1 MENTCPLYYTYE
13 IELHISKIINILFYI
28 SILFSLSVLHIVDCP
43 VKLHK
48 QETENP
54 LITMA
59 TAPILYKEYP
69 PIFGK
74 DKSGKTRVWNATVFS
89 SPSNTALSV
98 IQHGIYEGKLQ
109 VDTRQYTEGKNIGKK
124 NETTPL
130 QQCVAETEKKRKDKI
145 EKEGYSE
152 TFPGRESTIS
162 VPSSQQVAR
171 KIFPML
177 ANKYEPNSA
186 SRKRGGIVF
195 PCFVQPKLDGLR
207 CVVYLQG
214 GSPVYQSRTGGAFTV
229 LQHLDP
235 AIQQI
240 LSQNP
245 TLVLDGELYTRQI
258 PFEELAG
265 IIKKKTLTE
274 ADKQKIQ
281 CVQYH
286 VYDLVVSGVPF
297 RERLSTLQQTIPL
310 SDTFVTPVLTHL
322 ANSVQDFRE
331 KFSEYVA
338 QGYEGI
344 MLRNAEGLY
353 QENYRSNDLMKY
365 KEFFENEYKIVD
377 FKEAVGRDAGTV
389 IWECETPE
397 GRRFSVRPRGT
408 QEARREWFSK
418 GASLVGKQLTVIFQ
432 ELSEMGVPRF
442 PVGKAIRDGY

>member
-1 MENTCPLYYTYE
+1 
-13 IELHISKIINILFYI
+13 
-28 SILFSLSVLHIVDCP
+28 
-43 VKLHK
+43 
-48 QETENP
+48 
-54 LITMA
+54 MA
-59 TAPILYKEYP
+59 TTPILYKEYP

-89 SPSNTALSV
+89 SPTNTALSV
-98 IQHGIYEGKLQ
+98 IQHGIYDGKLQ

-130 QQCVAETEKKRKDKI
+130 QQCVAEIEKKRKDKI

-152 TFPGRESTIS
+152 TFPGRESTAS
-162 VPSSQQVAR
+162 SSQQIGK

-177 ANKYEPNSA
+177 ANKYEPSSS

-207 CVVYLQG
+207 CVVYLVNG
-214 GSPVYQSRTGGAFTV
+214 TPTYQSRTGGAFMV
-229 LQHLDP
+229 LQHLDD
-235 AIQQI
+235 AILQI

-274 ADKQKIQ
+274 ADKQKIR

-286 VYDLVVSGVPF
+286 VYDLVVPDVPF
-297 RERLSTLQQTIPL
+297 RERLSALQQTVPSNI
-310 SDTFVTPVLTHL
+310 SSVTPVLTYL
-322 ANSVQDFRE
+322 ANTATDFKE

-344 MLRNAEGLY
+344 MLRNTEGLY

-389 IWECETPE
+389 IWECETQE

-408 QEARREWFSK
+408 QEARREWFCK
-418 GASLVGKQLTVIFQ
+418 APSLVGKQLTVIFQ

>member
-1 MENTCPLYYTYE
+1 
-13 IELHISKIINILFYI
+13 
-28 SILFSLSVLHIVDCP
+28 
-43 VKLHK
+43 
-48 QETENP
+48 
-54 LITMA
+54 MA

-124 NETTPL
+124 NETTPI
-130 QQCVAETEKKRKDKI
+130 QQCVAEVEKKRKDKI

-152 TFPGRESTIS
+152 EFLSRTSQS
-162 VPSSQQVAR
+162 AQSSSHQIGKKV
-171 KIFPML
+171 FPML

-186 SRKRGGIVF
+186 SKKRGGIVF

-207 CVVYLQG
+207 CVVYLVNG
-214 GSPVYQSRTGGAFTV
+214 APVYQSRTGGVFTV

-274 ADKQKIQ
+274 TDKQKIR

-286 VYDLVVSGVPF
+286 VYDLILPGVPF
-297 RERLSTLQQTIPL
+297 RERLAALQQVVPL
-310 SDTFVTPVLTHL
+310 TGTFVTPVLTHL
-322 ANSVQDFRE
+322 ANGSADFKE
-331 KFSEYVA
+331 KFGEYVA

-344 MLRNAEGLY
+344 MLRNTDGLY

-365 KEFFENEYKIVD
+365 KEFFESEYKIVD

-408 QEARREWFSK
+408 QEARREWFTR
-418 GASLVGKQLTVIFQ
+418 GASLVGKQLTVIYQ

>member
-1 MENTCPLYYTYE
+1 MNSEDQKP
-13 IELHISKIINILFYI
+13 
-28 SILFSLSVLHIVDCP
+28 VLH
-43 VKLHK
+43 
-48 QETENP
+48 
-54 LITMA
+54 
-59 TAPILYKEYP
+59 KEYP

-74 DKSGKTRVWNATVFS
+74 DKSGKSRVWNATVFS
-89 SPSNTALSV
+89 LPKSDTALSV
-98 IQHGIYEGKLQ
+98 IQHGIYDGKLQ

-130 QQCVAETEKKRKDKI
+130 QQCVAEVEKKRKDKI

-152 TFPGRESTIS
+152 TFPSRESNTS
-162 VPSSQQVAR
+162 TLTTR

-177 ANKYEPNSA
+177 ANKYEPDA
-186 SRKRGGIVF
+186 TKKRGRILF

-207 CVVYLQG
+207 CVVYLVDG
-214 GSPVYQSRTGGAFTV
+214 LPVYQSRTGGIFTV
-229 LQHLDP
+229 LHHLDSSVMD
-235 AIQQI
+235 I

-245 TLVLDGELYTRQI
+245 TLVLDGELYTQQI

-274 ADKQKIQ
+274 TDKQKILHI
-281 CVQYH
+281 QYH
-286 VYDLVVSGVPF
+286 VYDLVISGVPF
-297 RERLSTLQQTIPL
+297 RERLLHMQQIIQSTNL
-310 SDTFVTPVLTHL
+310 FVVPVSTYV
-322 ANSVQDFRE
+322 ANSVADFKE
-331 KFSEYVA
+331 KFGEYVA

-344 MLRNAEGLY
+344 MLRNTEGLY

-365 KEFFENEYKIVD
+365 KEFFESEYPIVD
-377 FKEAVGRDAGTV
+377 YKEATGRDAGTV

-408 QEARREWFSK
+408 QEARREWFCK
-418 GASLVGKQLTVIFQ
+418 AESLVGKQLTVIYQ

>member
-1 MENTCPLYYTYE
+1 
-13 IELHISKIINILFYI
+13 
-28 SILFSLSVLHIVDCP
+28 
-43 VKLHK
+43 
-48 QETENP
+48 
-54 LITMA
+54 
-59 TAPILYKEYP
+59 
-69 PIFGK
+69 
-74 DKSGKTRVWNATVFS
+74 
-89 SPSNTALSV
+89 
-98 IQHGIYEGKLQ
+98 
-109 VDTRQYTEGKNIGKK
+109 
-124 NETTPL
+124 
-130 QQCVAETEKKRKDKI
+130 
-145 EKEGYSE
+145 
-152 TFPGRESTIS
+152 
-162 VPSSQQVAR
+162 
-171 KIFPML
+171 ML
-177 ANKYEPNSA
+177 ANKYEPSSA

-207 CVVYLQG
+207 CVVYLVNG
-214 GSPVYQSRTGGAFTV
+214 APVYQSRTGGIFTV
-229 LQHLDP
+229 LQHLD
-235 AIQQI
+235 ASIQQI

-274 ADKQKIQ
+274 SDKQKIR

-286 VYDLVVSGVPF
+286 VYDLVIANVPF
-297 RERLSTLQQTIPL
+297 RERISTLQQVISL
-310 SDTFVTPVLTHL
+310 SGTFVTPVLTHL
-322 ANSVQDFRE
+322 ANETTEFRE

-344 MLRNAEGLY
+344 MLRNMEGLY

-418 GASLVGKQLTVIFQ
+418 GASMVGKQLTVIFQ

>member
-1 MENTCPLYYTYE
+1 MSDFTV
-13 IELHISKIINILFYI
+13 IH
-28 SILFSLSVLHIVDCP
+28 
-43 VKLHK
+43 
-48 QETENP
+48 
-54 LITMA
+54 
-59 TAPILYKEYP
+59 KEYP

-74 DKSGKTRVWNATVFS
+74 DKSGKTRVWKATVHS
-89 SPSNTALSV
+89 SSSGIAMSV
-98 IQHGIYEGKLQ
+98 IEHGIYEGKLQ
-109 VDTRQYTEGKNIGKK
+109 IDSREYTEGKNIGKK

-130 QQCVAETEKKRKDKI
+130 QQCVLELEKKRKDKI
-145 EKEGYSE
+145 EKEGYSDIL
-152 TFPGRESTIS
+152 PSLMSAAES
-162 VPSSQQVAR
+162 SSRQSGK

-177 ANKYEPNSA
+177 ANKYEPA
-186 SRKRGGIVF
+186 AKKRGGGIVF

-207 CVVYLQG
+207 CVVYIVNG
-214 GSPVYQSRTGGAFTV
+214 VPVYQSRTGGAFTV
-229 LQHLDP
+229 LQHLDDSV
-235 AIQQI
+235 QQI
-240 LSQNP
+240 LSKKP
-245 TLVLDGELYTRQI
+245 ALVLDGELYTREI

-286 VYDLVVSGVPF
+286 VYDLIIPEVPF
-297 RERLSTLQQTIPL
+297 HERLSMLQQTIP
-310 SDTFVTPVLTHL
+310 STGGASQYIVPVTTYL
-322 ANSVQDFRE
+322 ANSVTDFRE

-344 MLRNAEGLY
+344 MLRNTEGLY
-353 QENYRSNDLMKY
+353 KENYRSNDLMKY
-365 KEFFENEYKIVD
+365 KEFFEAEYPIVD

-408 QEARREWFSK
+408 QEARREWFCR
-418 GASLVGKQLTVIFQ
+418 GASLVGKQLTVIYQ

>member
-1 MENTCPLYYTYE
+1 MD
-13 IELHISKIINILFYI
+13 K
-28 SILFSLSVLHIVDCP
+28 DD
-43 VKLHK
+43 KA
-48 QETENP
+48 
-54 LITMA
+54 A
-59 TAPILYKEYP
+59 TLEKEYP

-74 DKSGKTRVWNATVFS
+74 DKSGKTRVWKATVFS
-89 SPSNTALSV
+89 FRVSNVAMSV
-98 IQHGIYEGKLQ
+98 IQHGIYDGKLQ
-109 VDTRQYTEGKNIGKK
+109 VDSRQYTEGKNIGKK

-130 QQCVAETEKKRKDKI
+130 QQCIAEVEKKRKDKI

-152 TFPGRESTIS
+152 TFPGREASQS
-162 VPSSQQVAR
+162 AQSSSQQSAR

-177 ANKYEPNSA
+177 ANKYEPATSL
-186 SRKRGGIVF
+186 RKRGGIVF

-207 CVVYLQG
+207 CVVYLVNG
-214 GSPVYQSRTGGAFTV
+214 TPVYQSRTGGTFTV
-229 LQHLDP
+229 LQHLD
-235 AIQQI
+235 ASIQQI

-274 ADKQKIQ
+274 SDKQKIR

-286 VYDLVVSGVPF
+286 VYDLILPGVPF
-297 RERLSTLQQTIPL
+297 RERLSTLQQVISL
-310 SDTFVTPVLTHL
+310 SGTFVTPVLTHL
-322 ANSVQDFRE
+322 ANGSADFKE

-344 MLRNAEGLY
+344 MLRNTEGLY

-442 PVGKAIRDGY
+442 PVGKAIREGY

>member
-1 MENTCPLYYTYE
+1 MATDDRKP
-13 IELHISKIINILFYI
+13 
-28 SILFSLSVLHIVDCP
+28 VLH
-43 VKLHK
+43 
-48 QETENP
+48 
-54 LITMA
+54 
-59 TAPILYKEYP
+59 KEYP
-69 PIFGK
+69 LIFGK
-74 DKSGKTRVWNATVFS
+74 DKSGKTRVWKATVFS
-89 SPSNTALSV
+89 FPASNKSMSV

-109 VDTRQYTEGKNIGKK
+109 VDSRQYAEGKNIGKK

-130 QQCVAETEKKRKDKI
+130 QQCMAEIEKKRKDKM

-152 TFPGRESTIS
+152 TFPGRESTTSDSSTI
-162 VPSSQQVAR
+162 SSQQVGK

-177 ANKYEPNSA
+177 ANKYEPSA
-186 SRKRGGIVF
+186 SLRKRGGIVF

-207 CVVYLQG
+207 CVVYLVNG
-214 GSPVYQSRTGGAFTV
+214 APVYQSRTGGAFTV
-229 LQHLDP
+229 LQHLDH

-274 ADKQKIQ
+274 SDKQKIK

-286 VYDLVVSGVPF
+286 VYDLVIAGAPF
-297 RERLSTLQQTIPL
+297 RERLSALQQVISL
-310 SDTFVTPVLTHL
+310 SGTFVTPVLTHL
-322 ANSVQDFRE
+322 ANGPADFKE

-344 MLRNAEGLY
+344 MLRNTEGLY

-408 QEARREWFSK
+408 QEARREWFCR
-418 GASLVGKQLTVIFQ
+418 APSLVGKQLTVIFQ

>member
-1 MENTCPLYYTYE
+1 METTDD
-13 IELHISKIINILFYI
+13 KIPT
-28 SILFSLSVLHIVDCP
+28 VH
-43 VKLHK
+43 
-48 QETENP
+48 
-54 LITMA
+54 
-59 TAPILYKEYP
+59 KEYP
-69 PIFGK
+69 LIFGK
-74 DKSGKTRVWNATVFS
+74 DKSGKTRVWKATVFS
-89 SPSNTALSV
+89 FPASNTQMCKAMSV
-98 IQHGIYEGKLQ
+98 IQHGIYDGKSQL
-109 VDTRQYTEGKNIGKK
+109 DTREYTEGKNIGKK

-130 QQCVAETEKKRKDKI
+130 QQCMAEVEKKRKDKM
-145 EKEGYSE
+145 EKEGYSDV
-152 TFPGRESTIS
+152 FPGRESS
-162 VPSSQQVAR
+162 AVYESSSQQVAR

-177 ANKYEPNSA
+177 ANKYEPSSA

-207 CVVYLQG
+207 CVVYLVNG
-214 GSPVYQSRTGGAFTV
+214 TPTYQSRTGGIFTV
-229 LQHLDP
+229 LQHLD
-235 AIQQI
+235 ASVMEI
-240 LSQNP
+240 LSQKP

-274 ADKQKIQ
+274 ADKQKIR

-286 VYDLVVSGVPF
+286 VYDLVIPDVPF
-297 RERLSTLQQTIPL
+297 RERFSALQRTISSTNQY
-310 SDTFVTPVLTHL
+310 VTPVLTYL
-322 ANSVQDFRE
+322 ANEPAEFRE
-331 KFSEYVA
+331 KFGEYVA

-365 KEFFENEYKIVD
+365 KEFFESEYKIVD

-418 GASLVGKQLTVIFQ
+418 GASLVGKQLTVIYQ